1 MKLENKVV
9 IITASTRGI
18 GLACAEACARAGGH
32 VWLAARNREA
42 ATQTARRLREAG
54 AEADFVYLDVTRP
67 ESYVPM
73 AETVARQCG
82 RIDVLVNNFGGSD
95 PARDLDIAHTEAEAF
110 LQTVSLNL
118 GSVYRAAQAVLPYMT
133 GHGGSIINISSIGG
147 AVPDVSQVGYGTAK
161 AAINHLTRLIALQEA
176 AHGIRCNAVLPGMTA
191 TDAVQQR
198 LSPDFR
204 RQFLRHVP
212 LGRMALPREVAA
224 AVVYLA
230 GDDAAYVTGQLL
242 HVSGGFALG
251 TPVYGDVRAG
261 SGGRAA
267 SEAAEKHGQNR

>member
-1 MKLENKVV
+1 MKLENKIV

-18 GLACAEACARAGGH
+18 GLACAEACARAGAH
-32 VWLAARNREA
+32 VWLAARNGDA
-42 ATQTARRLREAG
+42 AAQTVRRLREGG
-54 AEADFVYLDVTRP
+54 AKADYVYLDAARP

-95 PARDLDIAHTEAEAF
+95 PVRDLDFAHTEPETF

-118 GSVYRAAQAVLPYMT
+118 GSVFRASQAVLPHMM

-176 AHGIRCNAVLPGMTA
+176 THGIRCNAVLPGITA
-191 TDAVQQR
+191 TDAVQTR
-198 LSPDFR
+198 LSPEFR

-212 LGRMALPREVAA
+212 LGRMGLPREVAA

-230 GDDAAYVTGQLL
+230 GDEAAYVTGQLL
-242 HVSGGFALG
+242 HVSGGFAMG
-251 TPVYGDVRAG
+251 TPIYGDVQAR
-261 SGGRAA
+261 RAA
-267 SEAAEKHGQNR
+267 SEATEKPGQSR